1 MKGDSRTEKPT
12 AKRRADARKKGQ
24 AARSQELP
32 QAASLVAGL
41 ALLPVVMPA
50 IATNLQSNVVAVFE
64 RKDLF
69 ESGVASASF
78 AQILV
83 DSFIVLSP
91 LLIGVGATSIIAQ
104 MVLVGKPNPHK
115 LKPKFTNLDPRQGFK
130 RVFSVQALWE
140 LFRTTL
146 KLSALVIVGW
156 GVWQTSGAFFGLGP
170 APIQS
175 SLTELRGVL
184 GALFAQ
190 VALLGLL
197 IGGADAAFVK
207 FKFLRDLR
215 MSKVQVKE
223 EQRQQEGDPQVKG
236 EIRRQQLK
244 MSRGRMLAAVADASI
259 LVTNPTHL
267 SVALAY
273 EDGQAAPVVIAKGA
287 GDLAMRMR
295 EEARRHR
302 VPIRENKPVAQQIFR
317 TVDVGSPIPTA
328 LYRAVAEILAS
339 IYRAK
344 RKRSSH
350 TGAMR

>member
-50 IATNLQSNVVAVFE
+50 IGTSLQSSVVAILQ
-64 RKDLF
+64 RKNLF
-69 ESGVASASF
+69 EPGVASASL
-78 AQILV
+78 AQVLF

-91 LLIGVGATSIIAQ
+91 LLVGVGATSVIAQ
-104 MVLVGKPNPHK
+104 MALVGKPNPHK

-140 LFRTTL
+140 LFRTIM
-146 KLSALVIVGW
+146 KLSALIAVGW
-156 GVWQTSGAFFGLGP
+156 GVWQTSGAFFLLGP

-175 SLTELRGVL
+175 SLNEIRGVL

-197 IGGADAAFVK
+197 IGLADTAFVK
-207 FKFLRDLR
+207 FKFLRELR
-215 MSKVQVKE
+215 MSKAQVKD

-244 MSRGRMLAAVADASI
+244 MSRGRMIAAVADASI

-273 EDGQAAPVVIAKGA
+273 EDGQPAPVVVAKGA
-287 GDLAMRMR
+287 GELAMRMR
-295 EEARRHR
+295 DEARRHG
-302 VPIRENKPVAQQIFR
+302 VPIRENKPVARQIFR
-317 TVDVGSPIPTA
+317 SVDVGSPIPA
-328 LYRAVAEILAS
+328 GLYRAVAEILAS

-344 RKRSSH
+344 RARS
-350 TGAMR
+350 TKPGALR